1 MVEFCLLGCGGNLPM
16 AERYLSAGII
26 SYKGHKILIDCG
38 EGTQVSMKIEGTGF
52 KAIDVI
58 CITHCH
64 GDHIIGLPGLL
75 ATIANSGKQT
85 PLTIIGPDDIERV
98 VEGLR
103 VIVPYLPYEVNI
115 IKSPGKAG
123 FTLEDNYLKFTE
135 KNSQIEIS
143 TIHCE
148 HSAPCIGYSF
158 YFRRDRKFDVNSATE
173 NGVPKVLWNRLQ
185 KGESQIEYED
195 RVFTSE
201 MVLGEERRGIKVSYI
216 TDTRPIENIVG
227 FIEGSDLFIC
237 EGNYGADEDQEKA
250 VIKKHMTFREAAS
263 LAKTGK
269 VKKMIL
275 THFSPA
281 MLNPENYLQNAV
293 SVFENAIIGSD
304 RLKIELSYTD

>member
-85 PLTIIGPDDIERV
+85 PLTIIGPEDIERV

-103 VIVPYLPYEVNI
+103 VIVPYLPYEVNV
-115 IKSPGKAG
+115 IKSPKNVN
-123 FTLEDNYLKFTE
+123 FILEDNYLKMSEHNT
-135 KNSQIEIS
+135 QIEIS
-143 TIHCE
+143 TINCK

-158 YFRRDRKFDVNSATE
+158 YFKRDRKFDVNSAVE
-173 NGVPKVLWNRLQ
+173 NGVPKVLWNRIQ
-185 KGESQIEYED
+185 KGETIVEFQGDTY
-195 RVFTSE
+195 TSE

-216 TDTRPIENIVG
+216 TDTRPTAEMG
-227 FIEGSDLFIC
+227 DFIEGSDLFIC

-250 VIKKHMTFREAAS
+250 VLKKHMTFREAAS
-263 LAKTGK
+263 LAKSGQ
-269 VKKMIL
+269 VKKLIL

-281 MLNPENYLQNAV
+281 MLNPENYLQNAAE
-293 SVFENAIIGSD
+293 VFKNTIIGTD